1 MIIDANEGHN
11 IDTFDVPGTYLH
23 AKIPK
28 DKRIIMKLRGD
39 FVNIMCQVNPEYKQH
54 VGYENGNKVLYL
66 QVIRAIYGCIESA
79 LLWYNMLSITLID
92 FEINPY
98 GRFVAQT
105 IIEGIQ

>member
-39 FVNIMCQVNPEYKQH
+39 FVNIMCQLNHDYKAC
-54 VGYENGNKVLYL
+54 VIYEK
-66 QVIRAIYGCIESA
+66 
-79 LLWYNMLSITLID
+79 
-92 FEINPY
+92 
-98 GRFVAQT
+98 
-105 IIEGIQ
+105 

>member
-1 MIIDANEGHN
+1 MSPTVYLEVLFCTMIIDANEGHN

-54 VGYENGNKVLYL
+54 VRYENGKRCY
-66 QVIRAIYGCIESA
+66 IY
-79 LLWYNMLSITLID
+79 
-92 FEINPY
+92 
-98 GRFVAQT
+98 
-105 IIEGIQ
+105 